1 MIKFM
6 EWFTRNRQTIGYSIG
21 GLNVVNGVLSVSQGD
36 TLSGVC
42 FIVLGAAL
50 IFDAKEFK

>member
-36 TLSGVC
+36 TPSGVC
-42 FIVLGAAL
+42 FIVLGLAL
-50 IFDAKEFK
+50 IFDAKEIK

>member
-6 EWFTRNRQTIGYSIG
+6 EWFGRNRRTIGYSVG
-21 GLNVVNGVLSVSQGD
+21 GLNVLNGVLSVSQGD
-36 TLSGVC
+36 TVSGVC